1 MNNIKNVFSIKDLE
15 NFSGIKSH
23 TIRMWEKRYGLL
35 EPERTDTNI
44 RYYSTES
51 LQKLLNV
58 TLLNRHGYK
67 ISKIAAVP
75 EEQIPE
81 MVREITSVKNASVHA
96 INAFKIA
103 MMNFDQALFFET
115 YDELLHEKP
124 LHEVFYDVIIPFLEH
139 IGFLWQTGSITPA
152 HEHFISYLIRQK
164 LLILSE
170 HEQRKSPVTDRTF
183 VLFLPQGEIHEL
195 GLMYI
200 HYEVLRNGHRSVYL
214 GEDVPKENLRD
225 VAQYFDNLTLISSFT
240 VSPTVEQA
248 QSYIRRLLD
257 QIPKPVE
264 LWLIGNNIREVQ
276 KEKAGHQV
284 KLFDSVKELCQQL

>member
-67 ISKIAAVP
+67 ISKIATVP

-81 MVREITSVKNASVHA
+81 LVREITSVKNAPVHA

-115 YDELLHEKP
+115 YDELLAEKP
-124 LHEVFYDVIIPFLEH
+124 LHEVFYDVVIPFLEH

-170 HEQRKSPVTDRTF
+170 REQRKSPVTDRTF
-183 VLFLPQGEIHEL
+183 VLFLPQGELHEL

-214 GEDVPKENLRD
+214 GEDVPLENLRD
-225 VAQYFDNLTLISSFT
+225 VEQYFDNLTLISSFT
-240 VSPTVEQA
+240 VAPTADQA
-248 QSYIRRLLD
+248 QAYVQKVVD
-257 QIPKPVE
+257 KFTKPVDF
-264 LWLIGNNIREVQ
+264 WAIGKNIRD
-276 KEKAGHQV
+276 V
-284 KLFDSVKELCQQL
+284 KKDNLGERVRLFDSIKELCQEL